1 VRRALAP
8 KGSSMTTC
16 IDANRASLSRG
27 SRSDSRRQATAAG
40 ATFAQEL
47 AIFLDGI
54 TAGDY
59 LTWVRD
65 PEPHA
70 LGRDLIAI
78 AAEADPLADRIEVQL
93 IWDHTPP
100 DLWTAA
106 SAAGFAMTPEVVAVL
121 AAGWERSSKPLDR
134 RDDRRSR

>member
-1 VRRALAP
+1 MAICV
-8 KGSSMTTC
+8 
-16 IDANRASLSRG
+16 DANRAWLSRG
-27 SRSDSRRQATAAG
+27 SRSDSRRQASQAG
-40 ATFAQEL
+40 GTCVQEL
-47 AIFLDGI
+47 AILLHGI
-54 TAGDY
+54 TADDY

-78 AAEADPLADRIEVQL
+78 TADADPLADRIEVQL

-100 DLWTAA
+100 DPCTAA
-106 SAAGFAMTPEVVAVL
+106 GAAGFEMTPEVLAVL
-121 AAGWERSSKPLDR
+121 AAGLKRSSEFDR